1 VGTVLALINP
11 DKKEAEVK
19 LVYYGPGRAG
29 KTSNLKYIYNKFE
42 KRIKGKLASID
53 TNGDNALF
61 YDSLPLEIGMVKGY
75 KIKVQLYT
83 VPGQVKYNATKK
95 LVLKAVDGIVFVA
108 DSMVLRQELNIASL
122 QELKENLAIL
132 GKDILETPL
141 VFQYNKR
148 DLAEQNIPLLS
159 YNTLEKDLN
168 NQLLAPSF
176 EASTVTGFNV
186 VETVKKAIS
195 LTVASIKEKL

>member
-1 VGTVLALINP
+1 MALINP

-61 YDSLPLEIGMVKGY
+61 YDSLPLAIGIVKGY
-75 KIKVQLYT
+75 NIKVQLYT

-132 GKDILETPL
+132 GKDILQIPL

-159 YNTLEKDLN
+159 YDTLEKDLN

-195 LTVASIKEKL
+195 LTVNSIKEKL

>member
-1 VGTVLALINP
+1 LALINP

-29 KTSNLKYIYNKFE
+29 KTSNLKYIFNKFE

-132 GKDILETPL
+132 GKDILQTPL

>member
-1 VGTVLALINP
+1 MALINP

-132 GKDILETPL
+132 GKDILQTPL

-148 DLAEQNIPLLS
+148 DLSEQNIPLLS

-195 LTVASIKEKL
+195 LTVASIKGKL

>member
-1 VGTVLALINP
+1 LALINP

-75 KIKVQLYT
+75 KIKAQLYA

-132 GKDILETPL
+132 GKDILQTPL

-195 LTVASIKEKL
+195 LTVASLQEKL

>member
-1 VGTVLALINP
+1 MALINP

-29 KTSNLKYIYNKFE
+29 KTSSLKYIYNKFE
-42 KRIKGKLASID
+42 KRIKGKLASVD
-53 TNGDNALF
+53 TNGDSALF

-95 LVLKAVDGIVFVA
+95 LVLKGVDGIVFVA
-108 DSMVLRQELNIASL
+108 DSMVLRQQLNIASL

-132 GKDILETPL
+132 GKDILQTPL

-148 DLAEQNIPLLS
+148 DLAEQDIPLLS
-159 YNTLEKDLN
+159 YDTLEKDLN
-168 NQLLAPSF
+168 NQLFAPSF
-176 EASTVTGFNV
+176 EASAVTGSNV

-195 LTVASIKEKL
+195 LTVASLQDKL

>member
-1 VGTVLALINP
+1 LALINP

-132 GKDILETPL
+132 GKDILQTPL

-148 DLAEQNIPLLS
+148 DLSEQNIPLLS

-195 LTVASIKEKL
+195 LTVASIKGKL

>member
-1 VGTVLALINP
+1 LALINP

-132 GKDILETPL
+132 GKDILQTPL

-159 YNTLEKDLN
+159 YNILEKDLN

>member
-1 VGTVLALINP
+1 MALINP

-75 KIKVQLYT
+75 NIKVQLYT

-132 GKDILETPL
+132 GKDILQIPL

-159 YNTLEKDLN
+159 YDTLEKDLN

-186 VETVKKAIS
+186 VETIKKAIS
-195 LTVASIKEKL
+195 LTVNSIKEKL

>member
-1 VGTVLALINP
+1 MAVINP

-42 KRIKGKLASID
+42 KRIKGKLASIN

-61 YDSLPLEIGMVKGY
+61 YDSLPLAIGIVKGY
-75 KIKVQLYT
+75 NIKVQLYT

-108 DSMVLRQELNIASL
+108 DSMTVMREKNILLKKTLDRLR
-122 QELKENLAIL
+122 
-132 GKDILETPL
+132 
-141 VFQYNKR
+141 
-148 DLAEQNIPLLS
+148 
-159 YNTLEKDLN
+159 
-168 NQLLAPSF
+168 
-176 EASTVTGFNV
+176 
-186 VETVKKAIS
+186 
-195 LTVASIKEKL
+195 

>member
-1 VGTVLALINP
+1 MAVINP

-61 YDSLPLEIGMVKGY
+61 YDSLPLAIGIVKGY
-75 KIKVQLYT
+75 NIKVQLYT

-132 GKDILETPL
+132 GKDIFQTPL

-159 YNTLEKDLN
+159 YDTLEKDLN

-176 EASTVTGFNV
+176 EASTVTGYNV

-195 LTVASIKEKL
+195 LTVSSIKEKL

>member
-1 VGTVLALINP
+1 MALINL

-29 KTSNLKYIYNKFE
+29 KTSNLKYLYKKFE

-53 TNGDNALF
+53 ANGDSALF

-83 VPGQVKYNATKK
+83 VPGQVKHNTTKK

-132 GKDILETPL
+132 GKDIHQTPL

>member
-1 VGTVLALINP
+1 LALINS

-29 KTSNLKYIYNKFE
+29 KTSNLKYLYKKFE

-122 QELKENLAIL
+122 GELKENLAII
-132 GKDILETPL
+132 GKDILKTPL

-168 NQLLAPSF
+168 DQLLAPSF

>member
-1 VGTVLALINP
+1 LALINP

-42 KRIKGKLASID
+42 KRIKGKLATID

-108 DSMVLRQELNIASL
+108 DSMVLRQELNISSL

-132 GKDILETPL
+132 GKDILQTPL

-159 YNTLEKDLN
+159 YKTLEKDLN

>member
-1 VGTVLALINP
+1 MALINP

-132 GKDILETPL
+132 GKDILQTPL

-159 YNTLEKDLN
+159 YKTLEKDLN

-195 LTVASIKEKL
+195 LTVASIKGKL

>member
-1 VGTVLALINP
+1 MALINP

-42 KRIKGKLASID
+42 KRIKGKLATID

-132 GKDILETPL
+132 GKDILQTPL

-195 LTVASIKEKL
+195 LTVASIKGKL

>member
-1 VGTVLALINP
+1 MALINP

-132 GKDILETPL
+132 GKDILQTPL

>member
-1 VGTVLALINP
+1 MALINP

-29 KTSNLKYIYNKFE
+29 KTSNLKYLYKKFE

-83 VPGQVKYNATKK
+83 VPGLVKYNATKK

-132 GKDILETPL
+132 GKDILQTPL

>member
-1 VGTVLALINP
+1 MALINP

-42 KRIKGKLASID
+42 KRIKGKLATID

-95 LVLKAVDGIVFVA
+95 LVLKAMDGIVFVA

-122 QELKENLAIL
+122 QEIKENLAIL
-132 GKDILETPL
+132 GKDILQTPL

-159 YNTLEKDLN
+159 YKTLEKDLN

>member
-1 VGTVLALINP
+1 MALINP

-132 GKDILETPL
+132 GKDILQTPL

-195 LTVASIKEKL
+195 LTVASLKEKL

>member
-1 VGTVLALINP
+1 MAIINP

-132 GKDILETPL
+132 GKDLLQTPL

>member
-1 VGTVLALINP
+1 MALINP

-42 KRIKGKLASID
+42 KRIKGKLAAID

-108 DSMVLRQELNIASL
+108 DSMVLRQELNISSL

-132 GKDILETPL
+132 GKDILQTPL

-148 DLAEQNIPLLS
+148 DLVEQNIPLLS

>member
-1 VGTVLALINP
+1 LALINP

-132 GKDILETPL
+132 GKDILQTPL

>member
-1 VGTVLALINP
+1 MALINP

-29 KTSNLKYIYNKFE
+29 KTSNLKYLYSKFE
-42 KRIKGKLASID
+42 KRIKAKLASID
-53 TNGDNALF
+53 TNEDNALF
-61 YDSLPLEIGMVKGY
+61 YDSLPLEIGMVKDY

-132 GKDILETPL
+132 GKDILQIPL

-159 YNTLEKDLN
+159 YDTLEKDLN

>member
-1 VGTVLALINP
+1 MALINP
-11 DKKEAEVK
+11 DKREAEVK

-29 KTSNLKYIYNKFE
+29 KTSNLKYLYSKFE

-53 TNGDNALF
+53 TNEDNALF
-61 YDSLPLEIGMVKGY
+61 YDSLPLEIGRVKGY
-75 KIKVQLYT
+75 NIKVQLYT

-132 GKDILETPL
+132 GKDILQTPL

-148 DLAEQNIPLLS
+148 DLAEQDIPLLS
-159 YNTLEKDLN
+159 YDTLEKDLN
-168 NQLLAPSF
+168 KQLLAPSF

-195 LTVASIKEKL
+195 LTVNSIKEKL

>member
-1 VGTVLALINP
+1 LALINP

-122 QELKENLAIL
+122 QELKENLSIL
-132 GKDILETPL
+132 GKDILQTPL

-159 YNTLEKDLN
+159 YDTLEKDLN

-176 EASTVTGFNV
+176 EASTVTGLNV

>member
-1 VGTVLALINP
+1 MALINP

-42 KRIKGKLASID
+42 KRIKGKLATID

-108 DSMVLRQELNIASL
+108 DSMVLRQELNISSL

-132 GKDILETPL
+132 GKDILQTPL

-148 DLAEQNIPLLS
+148 DLAEQDIPLLS

>member
-1 VGTVLALINP
+1 MALINP

-132 GKDILETPL
+132 GKDILQTPL

-159 YNTLEKDLN
+159 YNILEKDLN

>member
-1 VGTVLALINP
+1 MALINP

-132 GKDILETPL
+132 GKDILQTPL

-159 YNTLEKDLN
+159 YKTLEKDLN

>member
-1 VGTVLALINP
+1 LALINP

-75 KIKVQLYT
+75 NIKVQLYT

-122 QELKENLAIL
+122 HELKENLSIL
-132 GKDILETPL
+132 GKDIFQTPL